1 MTGKGTLGR
10 QVLPR
15 RNTAGDDIISNLL
28 VNILIE
34 RCSATLFQ
42 IVVKHE
48 FAT

>member
-15 RNTAGDDIISNLL
+15 HNATSNDIISNLL

-34 RCSATLFQ
+34 RCLAALFQ

>member
-1 MTGKGTLGR
+1 MTGKGTLGG
-10 QVLPR
+10 QMLSR
-15 RNTAGDDIISNLL
+15 RNATSNDIISNLL

-42 IVVKHE
+42 IVVKHG

>member
-1 MTGKGTLGR
+1 MAGKGTLGG

-15 RNTAGDDIISNLL
+15 RNATGDNIVSNLL

-34 RCSATLFQ
+34 RCSAALFQ
-42 IVVKHE
+42 IVVKQG

>member
-15 RNTAGDDIISNLL
+15 RNATGNNIVSNLL

-34 RCSATLFQ
+34 RCSATLFH

>member
-15 RNTAGDDIISNLL
+15 RNATSNDIISNLL

-34 RCSATLFQ
+34 RCSATVFQ
-42 IVVKHE
+42 IIVKHE
-48 FAT
+48 FVT